1 MTGDRHGGERHGGG
15 SREDDWQ
22 RRARPCPVCGK
33 LSVERFHP
41 FCSSRCADVDLNR
54 WLSGSYSVPVVEL
67 EPEDLAALEAMQ
79 DTGESGK

>member
-1 MTGDRHGGERHGGG
+1 MTGDRHERDSNGGDR
-15 SREDDWQ
+15 Q

-79 DTGESGK
+79 DTGEDGK